1 MATQRKNPYG
11 VYNFK
16 LEFDNG
22 IIASFSEVS
31 GLDSEQGVIDY
42 RTGEDDTV
50 MSKIPGIRKHS
61 PVVCKRGH
69 IGTGDL
75 WGWRAQV
82 MAGIGNAD
90 DSEGKATVTVHLLNE
105 KRESVVAWK
114 LIKAWPSKW
123 VAPSLAASKSETAVE
138 TLELV
143 HEGITQE

>member
-1 MATQRKNPYG
+1 MATPRQNPYG
-11 VYNFK
+11 VFNFK

-22 IIASFSEVS
+22 ITASFSEVS
-31 GLDSEQGVIDY
+31 GLDSEQGIIDY

-50 MSKIPGIRKHS
+50 MRKIPGVRKHS

-75 WGWRAQV
+75 WAWRAQV

-114 LIKAWPSKW
+114 LVKAWPSKW
-123 VAPSLAASKSETAVE
+123 VAPALAASKNETAVE

-143 HEGITQE
+143 HEGISQE